1 MEQVSHDSQ
10 RSLSFLLS
18 FFYFAICFLVSFP
31 SFLLPQPLLLF
42 RSVALALSLS
52 GSLTLFHSLFSRS
65 LHLTSSLTHAHV
77 HTTDGMCVTYSGG
90 ILSRCIHPGGCDTWR
105 GVTLCYDEYASE
117 STSMQNTFSTCC
129 CL

>member
-1 MEQVSHDSQ
+1 MIHKDLSLFSSLFSILPFAFSYLSPHFSSLNPSFSFALLL
-10 RSLSFLLS
+10 SLS
-18 FFYFAICFLVSFP
+18 
-31 SFLLPQPLLLF
+31 
-42 RSVALALSLS
+42 RSLALS
-52 GSLTLFHSLFSRS
+52 LFHSLFSRS